1 MNLREL
7 AHKDSAVTVEGAQA
21 GTTICDLF
29 DAQNNKWEVLMLLSD
44 IGYMVDGEGNQ
55 TAGRSCWATYVANRV
70 KDSNMQVL
78 YPREGWRLEW
88 TDLGGE
94 RQQMYVSYCMPD
106 RTLGLNK
113 LFMTSNLE
121 AASEA
126 AYEYEHR
133 T

>member
-7 AHKDSAVTVEGAQA
+7 AHRDSAVTVEGAQA
-21 GTTICDLF
+21 GTTICALF
-29 DAQNNKWEVLMLLSD
+29 DAQGNKWEVLMLLSD
-44 IGYMVDGEGNQ
+44 IGYMVDAEGNQ
-55 TAGRSCWATYVANRV
+55 TAGRSCWATYVADRV
-70 KDSNMQVL
+70 KNPDLQVL

-88 TDLGGE
+88 TDMGGE
-94 RQQMYVSYCMPD
+94 KQLMYVSYCMPD

-126 AYEYEHR
+126 AYEHEQNA
-133 T
+133 

>member
-7 AHKDSAVTVEGAQA
+7 AHRDSAVTVEGAQA

-29 DAQNNKWEVLMLLSD
+29 DAQGNKWEVLMLLSD
-44 IGYMVDGEGNQ
+44 IGYMVDAEGNQ
-55 TAGRSCWATYVANRV
+55 TTGRSCWATYVADRV
-70 KDSNMQVL
+70 KNPDLQVL

-88 TDLGGE
+88 TDMGGE
-94 RQQMYVSYCMPD
+94 KQLMYVSYCMPD

-126 AYEYEHR
+126 AYEHEQNA
-133 T
+133 

>member
-29 DAQNNKWEVLMLLSD
+29 DAQGNKWEVLMLLSD
-44 IGYMVDGEGNQ
+44 IGYMVDAEGNQ
-55 TAGRSCWATYVANRV
+55 TAGRSCWATYVADRV
-70 KDSNMQVL
+70 KNPDLQVL

-88 TDLGGE
+88 TDMGGE
-94 RQQMYVSYCMPD
+94 KQLMYVSYCMPD

-126 AYEYEHR
+126 AYEHEQNA
-133 T
+133 